1 MTHLQNC
8 RLFQMLLLKP
18 AGFGERT
25 NPQRCVASAAPFDA
39 FDAANK
45 PFPRFSHLKRIA
57 LAAAFAAA
65 LGTASGEALAQPL
78 RDETT
83 PAAETEHRAS
93 GHGVQDAAAALE
105 ALRVQSLK
113 GAFREEKTI
122 AGFPKPMVSTGRFE
136 LSPGRLIW
144 RIEDPFPSITTID
157 EHGIR
162 FSDGLDESVPP
173 ESGHTGNAADVNPQ
187 AAQTAKI
194 LTGLLSGDPA
204 ALSALFDVK
213 RLPSVEGRLLL
224 EATPKDGALSQFIRK
239 AVFAG
244 REYVEDVRLEGAG
257 GDVTRI
263 RFSDVEVLK

>member
-8 RLFQMLLLKP
+8 RLFQMLLKP

-78 RDETT
+78 HDETT
-83 PAAETEHRAS
+83 PTAETEQRAS
-93 GHGVQDAAAALE
+93 ARGDQDAAEALE
-105 ALRVQSLK
+105 ALRVRSLK

-173 ESGHTGNAADVNPQ
+173 EGGQAGNAVDVNPQ

-213 RLPSVEGRLLL
+213 RLPSVDGKLLL

-257 GDVTRI
+257 GDITRI

>member
-8 RLFQMLLLKP
+8 RLFQMLLKP

-39 FDAANK
+39 FDAAKK

-57 LAAAFAAA
+57 LAATFAAA

-78 RDETT
+78 HDETT
-83 PAAETEHRAS
+83 PAAETEQRAS
-93 GHGVQDAAAALE
+93 GHGVQDAADALE

-173 ESGHTGNAADVNPQ
+173 EDGQTGNAADVNPQ

-213 RLPSVEGRLLL
+213 RRPSVDGRLLL
-224 EATPKDGALSQFIRK
+224 EATPKDGALSQFLRK

>member
-8 RLFQMLLLKP
+8 RLFQKLLKP

-25 NPQRCVASAAPFDA
+25 NPQRSVASAAAFDA
-39 FDAANK
+39 FDATK
-45 PFPRFSHLKRIA
+45 TPFPRFSHLKRIA

-78 RDETT
+78 HDQTT
-83 PAAETEHRAS
+83 PTAETAQRAS
-93 GHGVQDAAAALE
+93 ARGDQDAAAALE
-105 ALRVQSLK
+105 ALRVRSLK

-136 LSPGRLIW
+136 LSPSCLIW

-162 FSDGLDESVPP
+162 FSDGLDESVPS
-173 ESGHTGNAADVNPQ
+173 ESGQTDNAADVNPQ
-187 AAQTAKI
+187 AVQTAKI

-204 ALSALFDVK
+204 ALSTLFDVK
-213 RLPSVEGRLLL
+213 RLPSVDGKLLL